1 MRRQGDGN
9 GHQPCP
15 AGRTGPGALGHQ
27 QELPGKVI
35 GRLLAEAVSRLAQR
49 EVEDVVASGRHEFVR
64 ELVEFRVFRI
74 LIREGGDEAI
84 RERAG
89 RMAELFGRACQAGVG
104 TQRFQG
110 GGAAQQVA
118 VAPRPAIL
126 LRVGPPGHPPPEGG
140 AVRPLDEHPHS
151 GRGQLGGNGHV
162 HRGDRVEV
170 GLARPESVQRI
181 GVRVVG
187 DEDRLQGGAT
197 SRALAT
203 DSSTIWSCRPAGCDM
218 ANLR

>member
-1 MRRQGDGN
+1 MFA
-9 GHQPCP
+9 P
-15 AGRTGPGALGHQ
+15 
-27 QELPGKVI
+27 
-35 GRLLAEAVSRLAQR
+35 
-49 EVEDVVASGRHEFVR
+49 GRHEFVR

-89 RMAELFGRACQAGVG
+89 RIAELFGRACQAGVG

-140 AVRPLDEHPHS
+140 AVRPLDEHPHP

-187 DEDRLQGGAT
+187 DEDRLQGGRDVPCPGDGLLDDLVLPACRLRHGESPIGRRPWRVSLAGAVHRQGT
-197 SRALAT
+197 SRPSLFAVR
-203 DSSTIWSCRPAGCDM
+203 DGC
-218 ANLR
+218 